1 MGSNPVGSLQNF
13 MFIIYSPS
21 CKFTNFLLSHIK
33 KANKYQSCF
42 FDKTSLNNIPVFV
55 LTSASLSRCTPA
67 KSNASLRKPC
77 LSVRSI
83 DAITARHSCHI
94 LFQFPR
100 LSGSEGV
107 ELPWDWDPDLGW
119 EAFQI
124 NSKFGLVCYMYYINW
139 A

>member
-1 MGSNPVGSLQNF
+1 MSWVRILSARCKISCLS
-13 MFIIYSPS
+13 FIHRAANLPTSFYRIS
-21 CKFTNFLLSHIK
+21 K

-42 FDKTSLNNIPVFV
+42 FNKTSLNNIPVFV

-119 EAFQI
+119 ETFEI
-124 NSKFGLVCYMYYINW
+124 NSKFGLVCYMYY
-139 A
+139 